1 MGTFV
6 LQSMGQIAEA
16 RTQLS
21 VQGLG
26 WKRNKLREVL
36 SRLRL
41 LPPQADIGD
50 ELKSWDVLKTAQFA
64 TDNLRLTD
72 PVLDI
77 GAFAS
82 EILIVLHRAGF
93 SSLTGVDLN
102 PSLRSMPYAGKIRY
116 EVTDFLNTPFAAA
129 SFSLVTA
136 ISVIEHGYQPERLF
150 GEVGRLL
157 RPDGFFVASFDY
169 WPEKIATDGIK
180 MFGMDWKIFSRQDV
194 HDLIETARTYGLSVY
209 GEVDLNATERPIS
222 CMDRHYTFAWIVLRK
237 TG

>member
-1 MGTFV
+1 
-6 LQSMGQIAEA
+6 MGQIAEA

-26 WKRNKLREVL
+26 WKRNKLMDVL

-41 LPPQADIGD
+41 LPPQANIGD

-93 SSLTGVDLN
+93 SNLTGVDLN

-136 ISVIEHGYQPERLF
+136 ISVIEPGYQPERLF
-150 GEVGRLL
+150 GEMGRLL
-157 RPDGFFVASFDY
+157 RSNGFFVASFDY

-180 MFGMDWKIFSRQDV
+180 MFGVDWKIFSRQDV
-194 HDLIETARTYGLSVY
+194 HDLIETAGAHGLSVF
-209 GEVDLNATERPIS
+209 GEVELNAKERPIS
-222 CMDRHYTFAWIVLRK
+222 CLGRHYTFAWIALRK